1 MNHHDQAQRN
11 DLGNPDCQHR
21 YQVPRIG
28 AVEIVD
34 RLSRE
39 SYLSARWGKTDACR
53 TIQDMA
59 NAGKLVREWDE
70 RGEVFYTVAA

>member
-1 MNHHDQAQRN
+1 MAKRSETTWETRITNIVTAS
-11 DLGNPDCQHR
+11 
-21 YQVPRIG
+21 PRIG

>member
-1 MNHHDQAQRN
+1 MTKRGEMTWEIRIANIVAKA
-11 DLGNPDCQHR
+11 
-21 YQVPRIG
+21 PRIG

-39 SYLSARWGKTDACR
+39 SYLSSRWGKTDACR

>member
-1 MNHHDQAQRN
+1 MAKRSETTWETRITNIVTAS
-11 DLGNPDCQHR
+11 
-21 YQVPRIG
+21 PRIG

-70 RGEVFYTVAA
+70 RGDVFYTVAA

>member
-1 MNHHDQAQRN
+1 MTKRSEMTWETRIANI
-11 DLGNPDCQHR
+11 
-21 YQVPRIG
+21 VTKSPRIG

-34 RLSRE
+34 RLSCE